1 MDKYINIVLPPQFDL
16 IIIKN
21 NDYIKL
27 NLYNKNYKFNF
38 FIKNIHSNV
47 VINKHNNSI
56 KITHKKLFNSHNLVG
71 RTLNN
76 FLKLI
81 DIYEFVK
88 IKFKGKGFKIGFYK
102 NKNIM
107 NFFFGSSHINTF
119 LIKDTIIKKINKYKF
134 VLKSNNFTRL
144 NTISKKITKIR
155 YINFYTLRGLR
166 KSRQQII
173 KRKGRKGTFM

>member
-1 MDKYINIVLPPQFDL
+1 MVRCINIVIPPQFNL
-16 IIIKN
+16 VFIKN
-21 NDYIKL
+21 NEFIKI

-38 FIKNIHSNV
+38 FIKNKHSDLY
-47 VINKHNNSI
+47 INKYNNCV
-56 KITHKKLFNSHNLVG
+56 KIEHKNTFNTQNLVNN
-71 RTLNN
+71 TLYN
-76 FLKLI
+76 FLKSI

-134 VLKSNNFTRL
+134 ILKSNSIVKL
-144 NTISKKITKIR
+144 NTVSKKITKIR